1 MALKKSVKITSIR
14 ERWSISQVILPSSSQ
29 LIPDRWSL
37 LLILSEIDNTCR
49 LHITKEMSLVHGAS
63 HRPEAGRLW
72 LHSIVDFYTH
82 LQEASF
88 FLAGVPEL
96 IHSIDGL
103 EESPQDQMTLLSE
116 IPLQSN
122 ARARFTRQA
131 PKEKGQLMCKLGKRK
146 CGLGLNCWGEP

>member
-1 MALKKSVKITSIR
+1 MV
-14 ERWSISQVILPSSSQ
+14 
-29 LIPDRWSL
+29 SL
-37 LLILSEIDNTCR
+37 VILSEIDNTCR
-49 LHITKEMSLVHGAS
+49 LHITKEMSLVHAAS

-72 LHSIVDFYTH
+72 LHSIVDFHAH

-122 ARARFTRQA
+122 GESQVHKTGPQGKGSAHVQARETKMWPGAQLLGRTLSWAKYSYQA
-131 PKEKGQLMCKLGKRK
+131 D
-146 CGLGLNCWGEP
+146 